1 MQGKIGEG
9 YMESQVGSIFRV
21 LVEGPGKGEGMLAS
35 RNDQNVIVEFPGPA
49 ELAGSF
55 AQVEITSAKNWALMG
70 RLTGQGEAR

>member
-1 MQGKIGEG
+1 MQGKIGED
-9 YMESQVGSIFRV
+9 YMGQQVGKTLRV

-35 RNDQNVIVEFPGPA
+35 RSSQNVIVEFPGPA

-55 AQVEITSAKNWALMG
+55 AEVKILSAKNWALTG